1 MEPIAPK
8 FQHCSRR
15 GMTFLETVAA
25 AAILALLA
33 AVIFGGFE
41 AMISGQ
47 HRQQHR
53 LACAELANRL
63 ILQYLDDKDALPSE
77 SAPIG
82 YDGERYRW
90 EMRETPARLVPARPE
105 VASERAG
112 ASGLTPDR
120 MSVVAVT
127 VWLGEESGGST
138 SPNSGVPAVTLT
150 RLFDPIALR
159 NPDSI
164 DNLFKDQNSPAF
176 RDFMET
182 FSRFSTGGG
191 RREARPA
198 PTPTPRPG
206 SRPAPSRGG
215 SK

>member
-1 MEPIAPK
+1 MEPIAPT
-8 FQHCSRR
+8 FRAGSRR
-15 GMTFLETVAA
+15 GMSFLETVAA

-33 AVIFGGFE
+33 SVILGGFE
-41 AMISGQ
+41 SMMGGQ
-47 HRQQHR
+47 HRQRHR

-63 ILQYLDDKDALPSE
+63 ILQYLDDKSALPSE

-90 EMRETPARLVPARPE
+90 EMRETPARLVPSRPE
-105 VASERAG
+105 VAAERSG

-120 MSVVAVT
+120 MSILTIT
-127 VWLGEESGGST
+127 VWLGEESGGSRDG
-138 SPNSGVPAVTLT
+138 SGGAPSVTLT

-176 RDFMET
+176 REFMDT
-182 FSRFSTGGG
+182 FGRFSTGGG
-191 RREARPA
+191 GGGR
-198 PTPTPRPG
+198 G
-206 SRPAPSRGG
+206 NSRPAPRTPPASGG